1 MCLGATTTS
10 PTATNTINWGRGPWD
25 ERPPITVSDPDIQ
38 PSQQKG
44 KNVSSTNKKSALKA
58 APKSQSS
65 KTTGGAY

>member
-1 MCLGATTTS
+1 MCLGTTTTS

-25 ERPPITVSDPDIQ
+25 ERPPIMMGDPE

-58 APKSQSS
+58 PKAQSS
-65 KTTGGAY
+65 KTTGGTY